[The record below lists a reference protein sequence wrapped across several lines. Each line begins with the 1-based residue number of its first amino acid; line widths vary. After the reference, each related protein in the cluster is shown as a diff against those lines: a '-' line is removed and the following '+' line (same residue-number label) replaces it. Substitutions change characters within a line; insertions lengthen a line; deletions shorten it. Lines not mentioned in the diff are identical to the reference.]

1 MKKILFQ
8 ILIAS
13 FTCIYATEIK
23 NVPVLI
29 LGGGPAGLTA
39 GIYCG
44 RGGIKPVIIA
54 GDSMGGMITQ
64 SPRVENWPGRN
75 VISGIELGKDL
86 ENQARL
92 NGAELLR
99 EEVINVVFSKD
110 LSQKPHQ
117 VTTRSLITQEEIV
130 YHAPIVVIA
139 LGATPNKLHIEGEQS
154 YWSKGVYSCAV
165 CDGGFYKDKVIAVVG
180 GGDGA
185 LTEAQYLANLAK
197 KVYILVRGKNFRTV
211 EKQREK
217 QVTSLSNVEV
227 LYQTIV
233 KEIKGENDKVSY
245 LMVSNQK
252 HKKKY
257 HLPVDALFLAIGSV
271 PNTKVFANQLEL
283 NSGYIRLKEHQKTSI
298 EGVYAAGEVADPEFK
313 QAICAAADGAKA
325 AMQLQKE
332 MNKTCKPCELLQNK
346 LKKQTNN

>member
-1 MKKILFQ
+1 MKKILVL
-8 ILIAS
+8 ILILFS
-13 FTCIYATEIK
+13 TFIYAAETK
-23 NVPVLI
+23 DVPVLI

-39 GIYCG
+39 AIYCG
-44 RGGIKPVIIA
+44 RAGIKPVVIT
-54 GDSMGGMITQ
+54 GDSVGGMITQ
-64 SPRVENWPGRN
+64 SPRVENWPGRD

-99 EEVINVVFSKD
+99 EEVIDVVLSQD
-110 LSQKPHQ
+110 LSQKAHQ
-117 VTTRSLITQEEIV
+117 ITTRSLITQEEVI
-130 YHAPIVVIA
+130 YYTPIVVVA
-139 LGATPNKLHIEGEQS
+139 LGATPNKLHVPGEQS

-165 CDGGFYKDKVIAVVG
+165 CDGGFYKDKIVAVAG

-197 KVYILVRGKNFRTV
+197 KVYIIVRGRAFRTV

-217 QVTSLSNVEV
+217 QVTSLPNIEV
-227 LYQTIV
+227 LYQMEV
-233 KEIKGENDKVSY
+233 KEIKGEKDRVSH
-245 LMVSNQK
+245 LILSNQK
-252 HKKKY
+252 HKKSY

-271 PNTKVFANQLEL
+271 PNTKLFANQLEL
-283 NSGYIRLKEHQKTSI
+283 DSGYIRLKQHQKTSVK
-298 EGVYAAGEVADPEFK
+298 GVYAAGEVADPEFK

-332 MNKTCKPCELLQNK
+332 INKPCKPCELLQNK
-346 LKKQTNN
+346 LKKEL

>member
-1 MKKILFQ
+1 MKKILVL
-8 ILIAS
+8 ILILFS
-13 FTCIYATEIK
+13 TFIYAAETK
-23 NVPVLI
+23 DVPVLI

-39 GIYCG
+39 AIYCG
-44 RGGIKPVIIA
+44 RAGIKPVVIT
-54 GDSMGGMITQ
+54 GDSVGGMITQ
-64 SPRVENWPGRN
+64 SPRVENWPGRD

-99 EEVINVVFSKD
+99 EEVIDVVLSQD
-110 LSQKPHQ
+110 LSQKAHQ
-117 VTTRSLITQEEIV
+117 ITTRSLITQEEV
-130 YHAPIVVIA
+130 MYYTPIVVVA
-139 LGATPNKLHIEGEQS
+139 LGATPNKLHIPGEQS

-165 CDGGFYKDKVIAVVG
+165 CDGGFYKDKTVAVAG

-197 KVYILVRGKNFRTV
+197 KVYIIVRGRAFRTV

-217 QVTSLSNVEV
+217 QVTSLPNIEV
-227 LYQTIV
+227 LYQMEV
-233 KEIKGENDKVSY
+233 KEIKGEKDRVSH
-245 LMVSNQK
+245 LILSNQK
-252 HKKKY
+252 HKKSY

-271 PNTKVFANQLEL
+271 PNTKLFANQLEL
-283 NSGYIRLKEHQKTSI
+283 DSGYIRLKQHQKTSI
-298 EGVYAAGEVADPEFK
+298 KGVYAAGEVADPEFK

-332 MNKTCKPCELLQNK
+332 INKPCKPCELLQNK
-346 LKKQTNN
+346 LRKDR

>member
-1 MKKILFQ
+1 MKKILVQ
-8 ILIAS
+8 IIILLNT
-13 FTCIYATEIK
+13 FIYATETRD
-23 NVPVLI
+23 VPVLI

-39 GIYCG
+39 AIYCG
-44 RGGIKPVIIA
+44 RSGIKPVVIT
-54 GDSMGGMITQ
+54 GDSIGGMITQ
-64 SPRVENWPGRN
+64 SPRVENWPGRD

-99 EEVINVVFSKD
+99 EEVIDVVLSHD
-110 LSQKPHQ
+110 LSQKAHQ
-117 VTTRSLITQEEIV
+117 ITTRSLITQEEVI
-130 YHAPIVVIA
+130 YYTSILVVA
-139 LGATPNKLHIEGEQS
+139 LGATPNKLHVPGEQS

-165 CDGGFYKDKVIAVVG
+165 CDGGFYKDKTVAVVG

-197 KVYILVRGKNFRTV
+197 KVYIIVRGRVFRTV

-217 QVTSLSNVEV
+217 QVVSLPNIEV

-233 KEIKGENDKVSY
+233 KEIKGEKDRVSY
-245 LMVSNQK
+245 LILSNQK
-252 HKKKY
+252 HKKSY

-271 PNTKVFANQLEL
+271 PNTELFASQLEL
-283 NSGYIRLKEHQKTSI
+283 DSGYIRLKEHQKTSI
-298 EGVYAAGEVADPEFK
+298 KGVYAAGEVADPEFK
-313 QAICAAADGAKA
+313 QAVCAAADGAKA

-332 MNKTCKPCELLQNK
+332 INKPCKPCELLQNR
-346 LKKQTNN
+346 LKKEI

>member
-1 MKKILFQ
+1 MKKILVQ
-8 ILIAS
+8 IIILLNT
-13 FTCIYATEIK
+13 FIYATETRD
-23 NVPVLI
+23 VPVLI

-39 GIYCG
+39 AIYCG
-44 RGGIKPVIIA
+44 RSGIKPVVIT
-54 GDSMGGMITQ
+54 GDSIGGMITQ
-64 SPRVENWPGRN
+64 SPRVENWPGRD

-99 EEVINVVFSKD
+99 EEVIDVVLSHD
-110 LSQKPHQ
+110 LFQKAHQ
-117 VTTRSLITQEEIV
+117 ITTRSLITQEEVI
-130 YHAPIVVIA
+130 YYTSILVVA
-139 LGATPNKLHIEGEQS
+139 LGATPNKLHVPGEQS

-165 CDGGFYKDKVIAVVG
+165 CDGGFYKDKTVAVVG

-197 KVYILVRGKNFRTV
+197 KVYIIVRGRVFRTV

-217 QVTSLSNVEV
+217 QVVSLPNIEV

-233 KEIKGENDKVSY
+233 KEIKGEKDRVSY
-245 LMVSNQK
+245 LILSNQK
-252 HKKKY
+252 HKKSY

-271 PNTKVFANQLEL
+271 PNTELFASQLEL
-283 NSGYIRLKEHQKTSI
+283 DSGYIRLKEHQKTSI
-298 EGVYAAGEVADPEFK
+298 KGVYAAGEVADPEFK
-313 QAICAAADGAKA
+313 QAVCAAADGAKA

-332 MNKTCKPCELLQNK
+332 INKPCKPCELLQNR
-346 LKKQTNN
+346 LKKEI